1 MWAEKGGEIMISNEQ
16 IAHDLAVAITQV
28 YIADAAKSGEYQK
41 DGISDA
47 AMDALNVYK
56 RAFSSI
62 LNAK

>member
-1 MWAEKGGEIMISNEQ
+1 MISNEQ